1 MKHTLPNT
9 LKTKNLNKGE
19 TWIKVFSL
27 LVIFAITQFP
37 IRASTAQ
44 NDKISLKLENVS
56 IKDILKEIENQCELT
71 FVYNDTKVDVTK
83 RIDVDFREL
92 ELNKVLKT
100 ISEEINVDYEIKDNN
115 IILTPK
121 NQSQK
126 PKADESGIKITG
138 TVTILGEGS
147 SLPGVSVL
155 EKDTKNG
162 TVTNMDGHY
171 SITVSN
177 MEAILVFSYI
187 GFESVEMP
195 ANKMVVNIK
204 MKQNIESLDEMV
216 IVGYGKESKKLL
228 TGSVSVIGATDI
240 TSKPISNINEAMQ
253 GKSTGV
259 QVVSNSGTPG
269 GGISVK
275 IRGVSSINAG
285 SEPLYVIDGIPVITG
300 DYSQIGFSGQT
311 INAVSDI
318 NPNDIESISVLKDA
332 AAATIYG
339 ARSSNGV
346 VLITTKKGALQQK
359 TRINFSTYY
368 GVQEVVNKLDM
379 LNATEFMKYKNE
391 ASISAGGLAIYSQEQ
406 IDNNTID
413 TDWLNE
419 VLQIAPISN
428 YELSAT
434 GGTKKT
440 KFFISGGYFNQ
451 QGTLI
456 GTGYE
461 RLNGR
466 VNIDYKVNN
475 WMNIGAN
482 IGLSYSKNNRK
493 EGDQSLNSPLANAI
507 AMPSIYPV
515 YNPDGTYNDDGP
527 FANPVSIGNLHINE
541 GFTFRNIANVY
552 ADFNIA
558 EGLSFST
565 KIAADYYNLRE
576 HTYDPPTTRQGGKYN
591 GLGIESTNNVINIV
605 NNNILK
611 YEFELNSS
619 HHFRTLAGYSF
630 EKYERR
636 STYLRGQNFPNEN
649 FQWIASAANITEG
662 SASALNKGLNS
673 YFGEMKYDFNY
684 KYLFTLSG
692 RFDGSSNFGENHR
705 YGFFPA
711 ASAAWRVSMEDFF
724 NVSAIDDFKIRAS
737 YGITGNDGIPS
748 FKSLNLYSSGANY
761 LGEPG
766 IYPSQLPNP
775 DLRWESTAQLDI
787 GFDMSFLDNRIS
799 ITFDYYNK
807 YTKDL
812 LLYRPI
818 PQSSGFSSIISNIG
832 EMKNNGVE
840 LSLSAKIIDSDF
852 IWSFTTNLSHNKNEI
867 TKLYNNQ
874 PIEQIGRGEN
884 SVRVG
889 EPIGVFYNYESLGVD
904 PSTGDLVFNDIDGD
918 GKITEND
925 RKVIGDPNPDLFGG
939 ITNEF
944 SYNNFTLSLF
954 FQFSYG
960 NDVFNGT
967 RRYIE
972 SMKGQDNQ
980 LHDII
985 NRWRQ
990 AGDISSIPRA
1000 TTADLNN
1007 NDRASSRFIEDGSYM
1022 RLKNL
1027 KLSYNFNKKWL
1038 NKIKINKFEVYIMTQ
1053 NLLTFTNY
1061 SGMDPEVNYAGT
1073 DNLRYGTD
1081 FFTYP
1086 SARTIS
1092 FGLNL
1097 GL

>member
-1 MKHTLPNT
+1 MEHILFKLMKINNMIKNT
-9 LKTKNLNKGE
+9 G
-19 TWIKVFSL
+19 WIKLFTL
-27 LVIFAITQFP
+27 LIVLTVVQFP
-37 IRASTAQ
+37 IRASAAQ
-44 NDKISLKLENVS
+44 SGKIFLKLDDTS
-56 IKDILKEIENQCELT
+56 IRNILKQIESQCDIT
-71 FVYNDTKVDVTK
+71 FVYNDTKVDVAK
-83 RIDVDFREL
+83 KVNVEFVGVD
-92 ELNKVLKT
+92 LNVVLKS
-100 ISEEINVDYEIKDNN
+100 ISQEINIDYEIKDDK

-121 NQSQK
+121 KQ
-126 PKADESGIKITG
+126 PKTNGEKKLGVTITG
-138 TVTILGEGS
+138 TVTMLNDGS

-155 EKDTKNG
+155 EKGTENG
-162 TVTNMDGHY
+162 TITNIDGFY
-171 SITVSN
+171 SLTVADIGSV
-177 MEAILVFSYI
+177 LVFSYI
-187 GFESVEMP
+187 GFKTIEIP
-195 ANKMVVNIK
+195 ANTIVINIK
-204 MKQNIESLDEMV
+204 MEQNVEMLDEMV
-216 IVGYGKESKKLL
+216 VVGYGKESKKLL
-228 TGSVSVIGATDI
+228 TGSVSVIGASDI
-240 TSKPISNINEAMQ
+240 SDKPISNINEVMQ

-259 QVVSNSGTPG
+259 QVVANSGTPG

-275 IRGVSSINAG
+275 VRGVSSINAG

-300 DYSQIGFSGQT
+300 DYSQIGFSGQS

-318 NPNDIESISVLKDA
+318 NPNDIESITVLKDA
-332 AAATIYG
+332 SASTIYG
-339 ARSSNGV
+339 ARASNGV
-346 VLITTKKGALQQK
+346 VLITTKKGALLQK
-359 TRINFSTYY
+359 TRINFNSYF
-368 GVQEVVNKLDM
+368 GVQQVVNKLDM
-379 LNATEFMKYKNE
+379 LNATEFMNYKNE
-391 ASISAGGLAIYSQEQ
+391 ASIAEGGLPIYSQEQ

-419 VLQIAPISN
+419 VLQTAPISN
-428 YELSAT
+428 YELSAA
-434 GGTKKT
+434 GGTQKT

-456 GTGYE
+456 GTSYE
-461 RLNGR
+461 RFNGR
-466 VNIDYKVNN
+466 VNIDYKVNK
-475 WMNIGAN
+475 WMNIGTN

-507 AMPSIYPV
+507 AMPAIYPV
-515 YNPDGTYNDDGP
+515 YNPDNTYNDDGP

-541 GFTFRNIANVY
+541 GYTFRNIANVF
-552 ADFNIA
+552 ADINIL

-591 GLGIESTNNVINIV
+591 GLGIESTSNVNNIV
-605 NNNILK
+605 SNNILR
-611 YEFELNSS
+611 YVFEINAL

-630 EKYERR
+630 EKYQRR

-662 SASALNKGLNS
+662 SASALDKGLNS
-673 YFGEMKYDFNY
+673 YFGEMKYDYNY
-684 KYLFTLSG
+684 KYLLTLSG
-692 RFDGSSNFGENHR
+692 RIDGSSNFGENHK
-705 YGFFPA
+705 YGIFPA
-711 ASAAWRVSMEDFF
+711 AAAAWRVSMEDFF
-724 NVSAIDDFKIRAS
+724 NVSFINDLKLRAS

-761 LGEPG
+761 LGNPG

-775 DLRWESTAQLDI
+775 DLKWESTAQFDI
-787 GFDMSFLDNRIS
+787 GFDMLLFNNRIS
-799 ITFDYYNK
+799 LTFDYYNK

-818 PQSSGFSSIISNIG
+818 PQSSGFSSIMSNIG
-832 EMKNNGVE
+832 EMKNNGIE
-840 LSLSAKIIDSDF
+840 LALSAKIIERDF
-852 IWSFTTNLSHNKNEI
+852 VWSFIANLSLNRNEV

-874 PIEQIGRGEN
+874 PIEQIGRGDN

-904 PSTGDLVFNDIDGD
+904 PSTGDIVFSDLDGD
-918 GKITEND
+918 GEITEND
-925 RKVIGDPNPDLFGG
+925 RKVIGDPNPDFFGG
-939 ITNEF
+939 ITNDF
-944 SYNNFTLSLF
+944 SYKNITLSVFL
-954 FQFSYG
+954 QFSYG

-985 NRWRQ
+985 YRWRQ
-990 AGDISSIPRA
+990 PGDISSIPRA

-1007 NDRASSRFIEDGSYM
+1007 NDRASSRFIEDGSYL
-1022 RLKNL
+1022 RVKNL
-1027 KLSYNFNKKWL
+1027 KLSYNFSERILK
-1038 NKIKINKFEVYIMTQ
+1038 KIKVNKFEVFVMAQ

-1061 SGMDPEVNYAGT
+1061 SGMDPEVNYAGS